1 MTADPAAT
9 SGIVQ
14 RTRLA
19 AYAWCE
25 GDGAVLLCRLRMDD
39 PDGGAWTLPGGGLE
53 FGEDP
58 VSGVLRELAEET
70 GYAAHIDGLA
80 GIRSE
85 VWEPE
90 ETSSGHRLHYV
101 AILYQATVTGG
112 SLRDEPDGSTDHAEW
127 VPLAEVNA
135 LRLVELVAWARA
147 TVGR

>member
-1 MTADPAAT
+1 MTGDPAAA
-9 SGIVQ
+9 GGVVQ

-25 GDGAVLLCRLRMDD
+25 ADGSVLLCRLRMDD

-58 VSGVLRELAEET
+58 VNGALRELAEET
-70 GYAAHIDGLA
+70 GYDARVDGLA

-101 AILYQATVTGG
+101 AILYRATVTGG
-112 SLRDEPDGSTDHAEW
+112 TLRDEPDGSTDHAEW
-127 VPLAEVNA
+127 VPLHQVET
-135 LRLVELVAWARA
+135 LRTVDLVAWARA
-147 TVGR
+147 LVGR

>member
-1 MTADPAAT
+1 VTVDPAAAG
-9 SGIVQ
+9 GIVQ

-25 GDGAVLLCRLRMDD
+25 TNGAVLLCRLRMDD

-58 VSGVLRELAEET
+58 MTGALRELAEET
-70 GYAAHIDGLA
+70 GYAARVDELA

-85 VWEPE
+85 VFEPE
-90 ETSSGHRLHYV
+90 ETLSGHRIHYV
-101 AILYQATVTGG
+101 AILYRATVTGG

-127 VPLAEVNA
+127 VPLDQIDG
-135 LRLVELVAWARA
+135 LRIVDLVAWARA
-147 TVGR
+147 TAGR